1 MLDILPEQSL
11 DSCDQATG
19 DSSQAD
25 PPTVRHMVS
34 AGLLSCQVDGVDECV
49 IYVYTHRAVHT

>member
-34 AGLLSCQVDGVDECV
+34 AGLLSCQVDGVN
-49 IYVYTHRAVHT
+49 